1 MGQII
6 GGAAK
11 PKRCNL
17 NKLSQLGTPAA
28 GEYILVSS
36 DNSMNAA
43 GQGNFDCYI
52 EGNGRDAAT
61 VLELHYLVEPTP
73 TGESKNAVSSG
84 GVYDAFMGD
93 EKSNTYTK
101 ADAPNAN
108 IILKY
113 NGTTNAF
120 NGYYT
125 TNAISVKGAF
135 SIEATGAYVGGSTY
149 SGFIL
154 YDDSDAPLYHNTAAA
169 FTIDLTEYPTA
180 SYLRFA
186 TNSNSTSVVVKFKNL
201 LASATQQEVTDSQKP
216 VSGKAVKGALG
227 KYDMTL
233 YGYDETFIASDGN
246 ANTILYTTGATQS
259 RSGYYTSD
267 FIGVVEGAK
276 IVADSL
282 VQNAATFSGLV
293 LYDANKSKIETPTGV
308 ITSLDFADYPAAKF
322 FKFCSGSANGYVRMT
337 AGENI
342 VGKIN
347 DMGDVSALSQIIQ
360 VTDDQ
365 TIYGSE
371 ESVGNSTNLY
381 TYYTINNSAS
391 LSDGFLTEVN
401 IKVYDS
407 GVYTFYVG
415 LLDQNNALVN
425 ERSFELSLEAGI
437 NKIDVTSQYI
447 GINVGEQLFIKLAA
461 SQYVYYA
468 WATSD
473 ASKIEHSALTS
484 NSTTDF
490 MLRNT
495 TYPGGMQL
503 YFNWKIMSVNSAF
516 ALKSDVDKNSD
527 AIASLQIQASQIGL
541 VYDNTGT
548 PYTMS
553 VVNGSIV
560 AKTMQFKNVLVLGN
574 SLTACPATE
583 RWWTAGAPMA
593 CTRREVGWT
602 ALFQRILRQKEPTAV
617 VNGIFMRQWEYN
629 LSTSAASMQAFT
641 DYISQNDP
649 TKIDC
654 IIFRL
659 SENAHPSTPEQF
671 TNAIVEMLRYVGNAC
686 PNATIIMTTGMWI
699 KDNYKDAAIAAAA
712 SQLHAPLIYPSISQ
726 DLQFLG
732 AYVIGDD
739 EQYHQITDSAVAGH
753 VNDVGFAKFA
763 NTLANSFGYAAL
775 NEIHDVTIV
784 DNGISYTALKKGV
797 YGGVYS
803 IKSANATSV
812 TAVDANNN
820 TLVVT
825 ARDGG
830 VYTFDFPDADVTITI
845 A

>member
-1 MGQII
+1 MGQIV
-6 GGAAK
+6 GWAAK
-11 PKRCNL
+11 PKRCNI
-17 NKLSQLGTPAA
+17 NQLSQLRTPAA

-52 EGNGRDAAT
+52 EGDGQKAAT
-61 VLELHYLVEPTP
+61 ALKLHYLVESTP
-73 TGESKNAVSSG
+73 TEESKSAVSSG

-108 IILKY
+108 TILKY
-113 NGTTNAF
+113 NGTTNTF
-120 NGYYT
+120 SGYYT
-125 TNAISVKGAF
+125 TNAISVNGAF

-154 YDDSDAPLYHNTAAA
+154 YDGSDTPLYHNTAAA
-169 FTIDLTEYPTA
+169 FVIDLSEYPTA
-180 SYLRFA
+180 SYLRFS
-186 TNSNSTSVVVKFKNL
+186 TNNNNTSIAVKFKNL

-216 VSGKAVKGALG
+216 VSGKAVKGALE
-227 KYDMTL
+227 KYDMVL
-233 YGYDETFIASDGN
+233 YGYDETFVASDGI
-246 ANTILYTTGATQS
+246 ANTILQTTGATSS

-282 VQNAATFSGLV
+282 VQNAATYSGLV
-293 LYDANKSKIETPTGV
+293 LYDSTQTKIDTPTGV
-308 ITSLDFADYPAAKF
+308 ITSLDFADYPSAKY
-322 FKFCSGSANGYVRMT
+322 FKFCSQSANGYVRMT
-337 AGENI
+337 AGENL
-342 VGKIN
+342 VGKTGNI
-347 DMGDVSALSQIIQ
+347 DFDALAGVIQISEDEH
-360 VTDDQ
+360 V
-365 TIYGSE
+365 YGSE
-371 ESVGNSTNLY
+371 TSVGSNTSLY
-381 TYYTINNSAS
+381 NYYTINNSAC
-391 LSDGFLTEVN
+391 LSDGFLKEVN
-401 IKVYDS
+401 IKVSDS

-425 ERSFELSLEAGI
+425 ERAFELQLEAGI
-437 NKIDVTSQYI
+437 NRIDVMSQHI
-447 GINVGEQLFIKLAA
+447 GISIGERLFIKMGANQRMTYSFL
-461 SQYVYYA
+461 
-468 WATSD
+468 SD
-473 ASKIEHSALTS
+473 ASKLETSALCGTT
-484 NSTTDF
+484 TTDF
-490 MLRNT
+490 ALRNT
-495 TYPGGMQL
+495 TYAGGL
-503 YFNWKIMSVNSAF
+503 HIYFNWRVVSVNSAF
-516 ALKSDVDKNSD
+516 ALSSDVERNAD
-527 AIASLQIQASQIGL
+527 AIASLQIQASQIGI

-553 VVNGSIV
+553 VVNGNVV
-560 AKTMQFKNVLVLGN
+560 AKSMKFKNVLVLGN
-574 SLTACPATE
+574 SLTACPATY

-629 LSTSAASMQAFT
+629 LSTSASSMQAFT
-641 DYISQNDP
+641 DYINQNDP
-649 TKIDC
+649 TEIDC

-699 KDNYKDAAIAAAA
+699 KDNYKDTAIAAAA
-712 SQLHAPLIYPSISQ
+712 SQLHAPLIYPAISR

-739 EQYHQITDSAVAGH
+739 EQYHQIDDGSVAGH
-753 VNDVGFAKFA
+753 VNDVGFMKFA
-763 NTLANSFGYAAL
+763 NTLANSLGYVAL
-775 NEIHDVTIV
+775 DELHNVTV
-784 DNGISYTALKKGV
+784 LDANNLGYTCLKQGV
-797 YGGVYS
+797 YNGVFS
-803 IKSANATSV
+803 IKAENATSV
-812 TAVDANNN
+812 TAVDANSN

-825 ARDGG
+825 ARDNG
-830 VYTFDFPDADVTITI
+830 VYTFDFPNADVTITI